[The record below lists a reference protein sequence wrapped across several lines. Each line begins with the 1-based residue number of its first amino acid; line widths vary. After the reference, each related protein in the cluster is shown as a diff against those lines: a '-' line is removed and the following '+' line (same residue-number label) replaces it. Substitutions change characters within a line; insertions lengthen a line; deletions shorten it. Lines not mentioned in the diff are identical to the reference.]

1 MVFVVCGP
9 RSSLVTLVAVADQVS
24 QSVQRMS
31 GVDLD
36 EFSERYGIDAER
48 ARGLADMAGQCL
60 SYGMSSGEPSL
71 SRTGTM
77 IATAGRAR
85 AWMRGAGRRGL
96 GHCGVRLARAL
107 RSRSTESSALWRA
120 ASDRR
125 AGSLLG

>member
-1 MVFVVCGP
+1 VVFVVCGP

-60 SYGMSSGEPSL
+60 SYGMSSGEPLFVRDRHDHRYSGA
-71 SRTGTM
+71 S
-77 IATAGRAR
+77 AR
-85 AWMRGAGRRGL
+85 LDAW
-96 GHCGVRLARAL
+96 
-107 RSRSTESSALWRA
+107 
-120 ASDRR
+120 RR
-125 AGSLLG
+125 APGSGSLRCEAGEGTEEPVDRVLCCVACGE